1 MGFGGAMSDGYD
13 LFKKQIKQ
21 LSGINLDSYKE
32 NQMKRR
38 LDSLLV
44 RNKLRDYHEYISL
57 IKGDRSKLDEFVS
70 FMTINVSEFWRNTEQ
85 WEILDR
91 HILPGLIKDEGIKVW
106 SAACATGDEPY
117 SLVMLLN
124 KYLPL
129 SKIRVLATDID
140 KQILQKARE
149 GIYPAKSLKGL
160 PYEFKSGFFKET
172 SPGMFSISEDIKR
185 CVTFKEHNLLTDP
198 YPIGCDLILCRN
210 VLIYFTNEAK
220 EGIYFNFNKALNKGG
235 ILFLGNT
242 EQILYPQ
249 EYNFT
254 LISSFFYK
262 KQ

>member
-1 MGFGGAMSDGYD
+1 MSDGYD

-57 IKGDRSKLDEFVS
+57 IKGDRTKLEEFIS

-85 WEILDR
+85 WAILDKS
-91 HILPGLIKDEGIKVW
+91 ILPGLIKGEGIKVW

-117 SLVMLLN
+117 SLVMLLS

-140 KQILQKARE
+140 KQILQKAKE

-160 PYEFKSGFFKET
+160 PHEFKVSFFTET
-172 SPGMFSISEDIKR
+172 SPGMFSISDEVKR
-185 CVTFKEHNLLTDP
+185 CVTFREHNLLTDP

>member
-1 MGFGGAMSDGYD
+1 MSDGYD

-57 IKGDRSKLDEFVS
+57 IKGDRTKLEEFIS

-85 WEILDR
+85 WEILDKS
-91 HILPGLIKDEGIKVW
+91 ILPGLIKGEGIKVW

-117 SLVMLLN
+117 SLVMLLS

-140 KQILQKARE
+140 KQILQKAKE

-160 PYEFKSGFFKET
+160 PHEFKVSFFTET
-172 SPGMFSISEDIKR
+172 SPGMFSISDEVKR
-185 CVTFKEHNLLTDP
+185 CVISGPH
-198 YPIGCDLILCRN
+198 
-210 VLIYFTNEAK
+210 
-220 EGIYFNFNKALNKGG
+220 
-235 ILFLGNT
+235 GNSGKRT
-242 EQILYPQ
+242 ITHGYR
-249 EYNFT
+249 FR
-254 LISSFFYK
+254 
-262 KQ
+262 

>member
-1 MGFGGAMSDGYD
+1 
-13 LFKKQIKQ
+13 
-21 LSGINLDSYKE
+21 
-32 NQMKRR
+32 
-38 LDSLLV
+38 
-44 RNKLRDYHEYISL
+44 
-57 IKGDRSKLDEFVS
+57 
-70 FMTINVSEFWRNTEQ
+70 
-85 WEILDR
+85 
-91 HILPGLIKDEGIKVW
+91 
-106 SAACATGDEPY
+106 
-117 SLVMLLN
+117 
-124 KYLPL
+124 
-129 SKIRVLATDID
+129 
-140 KQILQKARE
+140 
-149 GIYPAKSLKGL
+149 
-160 PYEFKSGFFKET
+160 
-172 SPGMFSISEDIKR
+172 MFSISEDIKR

>member
-1 MGFGGAMSDGYD
+1 MSDGYD

-57 IKGDRSKLDEFVS
+57 IKADHTKLDEFIS

-85 WEILDR
+85 WDILDKS
-91 HILPGLIKDEGIKVW
+91 ILPKLIKDEGIKVW

-117 SLVMLLN
+117 SLVMLLS

-140 KQILQKARE
+140 KQTLQKARE
-149 GIYPAKSLKGL
+149 GVYPAKSLKGL
-160 PYEFKSGFFKET
+160 PREFMNGFFRET

-185 CVTFKEHNLLTDP
+185 CVTFREHNLLTDP